1 LDFIRPF
8 EIPLHGRE
16 PLNEAA
22 NRHVGGGPDV
32 ETCEAEL
39 SFDDRHP
46 GFHATH
52 LVAEIGHDLVRDP
65 DEAIDRFLRR
75 GDEDNPADGMSCSL
89 EDLLP
94 EGLEGRLDTL
104 PRPRA
109 RQDGRTRVLLTEEV
123 EVVFCPDP
131 VRDEVRLVPAITI
144 GTRPASRHTAGIQ

>member
-1 LDFIRPF
+1 MRLRI
-8 EIPLHGRE
+8 
-16 PLNEAA
+16 ATS
-22 NRHVGGGPDV
+22 VGGPDV

-75 GDEDNPADGMSCSL
+75 GDEDNPADRVCCSL

-94 EGLEGRLDTL
+94 EGLEGRLDTV
-104 PRPRA
+104 PRPCA
-109 RQDGRTRVLLTEEV
+109 RQHGRPRVLLTG
-123 EVVFCPDP
+123 D
-131 VRDEVRLVPAITI
+131 
-144 GTRPASRHTAGIQ
+144 